1 MVNIRILGYLAA
13 VAQMRHFGRA
23 AERCHVS
30 QPTLSRQLG
39 KLEDYL
45 GIRLFER
52 GGRRVLPTPAG
63 RPVIEKAEIILR
75 EFDEMKELARRAR
88 QPDSWLLRLGVFPTL
103 APYLLP
109 QAVPLL
115 RQHYPGLRLH
125 LVEEKTE
132 VLVRHLQEGELD
144 LALLALPL
152 AEPELQQVRL
162 FQEPFLVAVNRSH
175 PLAARQRIQLA
186 DIASEELL
194 LLDEGHCFREQ
205 ALSVCKKAGAREN
218 SEFRAT
224 SLETLKHMVA
234 TEAGITLVP
243 KMAADNANTA
253 VKYIP
258 FTRPQPNRTIGLVW
272 RRGTPGS
279 EFFREIAQHISTLK
293 TGKKIS

>member
-1 MVNIRILGYLAA
+1 MINIRTLGYLAA
-13 VAQMRHFGRA
+13 VAQTRHFGRA
-23 AERCHVS
+23 AELCHIS

-75 EFDEMKELARRAR
+75 EFSAMKELARRAR
-88 QPDSWLLRLGVFPTL
+88 RPGSWLLRLGVFPTL

-109 QAVPLL
+109 RAVPLL
-115 RQHYPGLRLH
+115 RRHYPDLRLR
-125 LVEEKTE
+125 LAEEKTE
-132 VLVRHLQEGELD
+132 VLVKSLQEGDLD

-152 AEPELQQVRL
+152 AEPNLQQVRL
-162 FQEPFLVAVNRSH
+162 FQEPFLMAVNRSH
-175 PLAARQRIQLA
+175 PLAERRRIRLA
-186 DIASEELL
+186 DIGATELL

-205 ALSVCKKAGAREN
+205 ALAVCKKAGAFEN

-234 TEAGITLVP
+234 TEAGITLMP
-243 KMAADNANTA
+243 EMAVDSSNTA

-258 FTRPQPNRTIGLVW
+258 FARPQPTRTIGLVW
-272 RRGTPGS
+272 RKGTPGNA
-279 EFFREIAQHISTLK
+279 FFREIARHLSSLSK
-293 TGKKIS
+293 GRS